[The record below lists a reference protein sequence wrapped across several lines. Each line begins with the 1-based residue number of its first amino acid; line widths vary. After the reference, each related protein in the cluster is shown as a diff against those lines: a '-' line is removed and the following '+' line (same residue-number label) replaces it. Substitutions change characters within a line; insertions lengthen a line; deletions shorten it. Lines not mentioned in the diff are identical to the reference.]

1 MEIWGPSFKVL
12 CLDFRALQYNKK
24 LSKAAAACQDMVHG
38 LASVADYTLP
48 SSVKND
54 EKIFV

>member
-1 MEIWGPSFKVL
+1 MEIWRPSFKVL
-12 CLDFRALQYNKK
+12 CLDFRALQYDKK
-24 LSKAAAACQDMVHG
+24 LSKAAAACQDMVHKP
-38 LASVADYTLP
+38 DYTLP